1 MDMTV
6 KMTGLALLAATL
18 AAPALAQAPAS
29 VSEAMPFDIPYGEPI
44 GLDQAKQVADAALG
58 EMKKHNWKMGIAIVD
73 PSGGLVFFEKI
84 DGTQNASVRIAQDK
98 AKSAVGYRRPTK
110 AFADAIAGGSHAV
123 MTLHGVVGSEG
134 GIPLV
139 QGGKMIGA
147 IGVSGGLSSQDGV
160 VAKAGADTVR

>member
-29 VSEAMPFDIPYGEPI
+29 VPEAMPFDIPYGEPI

-84 DGTQNASVRIAQDK
+84 DGTQNASVRIAQD
-98 AKSAVGYRRPTK
+98 
-110 AFADAIAGGSHAV
+110 
-123 MTLHGVVGSEG
+123 
-134 GIPLV
+134 
-139 QGGKMIGA
+139 
-147 IGVSGGLSSQDGV
+147 
-160 VAKAGADTVR
+160 

>member
-1 MDMTV
+1 MKTV
-6 KMTGLALLAATL
+6 LAGFALIAAGL
-18 AAPALAQAPAS
+18 AAPAFAQAPAPS
-29 VSEAMPFDIPYGEPI
+29 VPEAMPFDIPYGEPI
-44 GLDQAKQVADAALG
+44 GLDQAKQVADAAQG
-58 EMKKHNWKMGIAIVD
+58 EMKKHNWKMAIAIVD

-84 DGTQNASVRIAQDK
+84 DGTQNASVRIAQAK
-98 AKSAVGYRRPTK
+98 AKSAAGLRRPTK
-110 AFADAIAGGSHAV
+110 LFADAINAGSPAIMSLPGI
-123 MTLHGVVGSEG
+123 VGSEG